1 MSQPWDPQHPVDQ
14 KLATDLIGTQ
24 FPDVDLTSLTH
35 EGCGWDNFVW
45 RCDDI
50 VFRFPHQTEA
60 MELIEHEWRVLPHIA
75 ELLDIPIPE
84 PLFRGSPTSAY
95 PFVFVG
101 YRWIP
106 GKLPSGLYL
115 TAEERCRAAVPLARF
130 ARALHNIPVAQA
142 LEWGAPNNLERGD
155 MEIRLEYAQK
165 RVRQL
170 TDTPYA
176 TLAEQ
181 ALKAMTPHPAEL
193 AESELRFT
201 HGDVHASQ
209 MLFDSQHD
217 LVGVIDWGN
226 VGIGDPAYDLQ
237 VAHSFIPPEGRAR
250 FWEVYGLANQ
260 EQRARARFIALSYGL
275 AILVNA
281 LETDNGPLRTET
293 LFSAENALST
303 KQPTPSI

>member
-1 MSQPWDPQHPVDQ
+1 MSQSWDPQHPVDR

-24 FPDVDLTSLTH
+24 FPDVDLTSLTY

-45 RCDDI
+45 RCGDI

-60 MELIEHEWRVLPHIA
+60 MQLIEHEWRVLPHVA
-75 ELLDIPIPE
+75 GLLDMPVPE
-84 PLFRGSPTSAY
+84 PLFRSNPTTEY

-106 GKLPSGLYL
+106 EQLPIGLHL
-115 TAEERCRAAVPLARF
+115 TTEERCRAAAPLARF

-142 LEWGAPNNLERGD
+142 VGWGAPNNLERGD
-155 MEIRLEYAQK
+155 MGIRLEYAT
-165 RVRQL
+165 VRAGQL
-170 TDTPYA
+170 SDTPHA
-176 TLAEQ
+176 ALAGKAVE
-181 ALKAMTPHPAEL
+181 AMTPPPPEIAETQ
-193 AESELRFT
+193 LRFT

-209 MLFDSQHD
+209 MLFNAQHNV
-217 LVGVIDWGN
+217 VGMIDWGN

-237 VAHSFIPPEGRAR
+237 IAHSFIPPEGRAR
-250 FWEVYGLANQ
+250 FWEVYGPVG
-260 EQRARARFIALSYGL
+260 EGPRARARFIALSYGL

-293 LFSAENALST
+293 LFSLQNALSPT
-303 KQPTPSI
+303 QPTPSI